1 MRILPGSLA
10 SRLIM
15 FLLAALV
22 ITQVATFL
30 IFLNERQNTLR
41 DVRAQSAAARMAT
54 IVRLLDDIPTASHA
68 QTLRNVS
75 TRRSRFWFA
84 DHAQVA
90 SGTGKAEERALERR
104 LSARLGARVQET
116 RIHSM
121 SDQIPSLLSQAAWA
135 DSGALRRL
143 RRLDVSHYVSV
154 LLPSGMWLNLEART
168 PLGGARWVQPVLLS
182 MGLMGT
188 ATVVIVVIVIRRLT
202 RPLRALAGAAEG
214 FGRGEVVEPIPET
227 GPPEIRSAT
236 EAFNRMS
243 NRLSRFVQDRM
254 QILAAISHDLRTPMA
269 SLRLQAE
276 MIEDAETR
284 GRIMETLDEMQRM
297 ATSTLD
303 LAREDAAREDTRM
316 VDLGQLVEAVCND
329 LSDLGH
335 DVAVD
340 ELPGVLSR
348 CRVVALRRALRNL
361 IENAVAY
368 GKRARVSVHADGG
381 EALIVIDDDGPGIP
395 EDEQEAVFEPFVRLE
410 PSRAKETGGVG
421 LGLAIARSIARS
433 HGGDITLKNRNG
445 NGLRATLT
453 LPLVQ
458 EQ

>member
-1 MRILPGSLA
+1 
-10 SRLIM
+10 
-15 FLLAALV
+15 
-22 ITQVATFL
+22 
-30 IFLNERQNTLR
+30 
-41 DVRAQSAAARMAT
+41 
-54 IVRLLDDIPTASHA
+54 
-68 QTLRNVS
+68 
-75 TRRSRFWFA
+75 
-84 DHAQVA
+84 
-90 SGTGKAEERALERR
+90 
-104 LSARLGARVQET
+104 
-116 RIHSM
+116 M